1 MARWMRL
8 GFWKALVV
16 GILYPSVG
24 TAFKLDWRGTEHVP
38 REGGVILV
46 TNHISYADPF
56 GFARFVYNSGRFP
69 SFLAKD
75 GLFRIPVIG
84 WVLRRVGQI
93 PVHRGTADAR
103 VSLRDAIAAVQA
115 GACVCIYP
123 EGTVTRD
130 PDWWPMV
137 GKTGV
142 ARLALAT
149 NAPVIPVA
157 QWGAQLAHDFHR
169 KKLDLFPRK
178 TLHALAGP
186 AVDLSAYRDRPMTAE
201 LLREV
206 TDLTMRSVRD
216 LLGELREE
224 TPPEKF
230 APRPDRTTR

>member
-1 MARWMRL
+1 MARRMRL
-8 GFWKALVV
+8 GFWKRLVV
-16 GILYPSVG
+16 MILYPTIGS
-24 TAFKLDWRGTEHVP
+24 AFRLRWQGQEHVP
-38 REGGVILV
+38 PTGGVILV

-56 GFARFVYNSGRFP
+56 GFARFVYDSGRFP
-69 SFLAKD
+69 SFLAKV

-103 VSLRDAIAAVQA
+103 MSLHEAVEAVRA

-149 NAPVIPVA
+149 DAPVIPVA
-157 QWGAQLAHDFHR
+157 QWGAQVVYDHYRH
-169 KKLDLFPRK
+169 KLDLFPRK
-178 TLHALAGP
+178 TVQALAGP
-186 AVDLSAYRDRPMTAE
+186 PLDLSGYRGRPLTAE

-206 TDLTMRSVRD
+206 TDLTMGAVRD
-216 LLGELREE
+216 LLGELRGQ
-224 TPPEKF
+224 TPPEQF
-230 APRPDRTTR
+230 APRPQRTPR